1 MINFIHHGEE
11 LAPEVPLRR
20 IKSKTIDTQLLE
32 RLRDDPTQSMASLSR
47 TLDVS
52 ISVIRGALLK
62 LQKNG
67 KIVRIGQRQKGL
79 WKVVDN
85 D

>member
-1 MINFIHHGEE
+1 M
-11 LAPEVPLRR
+11 
-20 IKSKTIDTQLLE
+20 T
-32 RLRDDPTQSMASLSR
+32 PTQSMASLSR

>member
-1 MINFIHHGEE
+1 MH
-11 LAPEVPLRR
+11 
-20 IKSKTIDTQLLE
+20 LE

-52 ISVIRGALLK
+52 IGVIRGALLK

-79 WKVVDN
+79 WKVVDFN
-85 D
+85 